1 MQFGLA
7 AWGLREESLE
17 SQLAMAKKLGVDLL
31 EFSIANYSKDI
42 QLDVTKEELDAIKA
56 AFEKYGIRLEC
67 GCTGNDFGG
76 DDPTD
81 QIEKV
86 KAVIDIAAYLG
97 IKYLRIFASFCSDKV
112 IIGDKFVSMCN
123 ALKCVNDYAK
133 TKNITLC
140 VETHG
145 GVSSVGNG
153 AIVHTCSPSTRVDYL
168 KEIVKTGVSINY
180 DPANLSA
187 VGVTSVTA
195 FYEIFKD
202 YIPYVHLKDFFD
214 VPGGVVPS
222 YCGRGRLNY
231 DEVMAA
237 LKNYDG
243 PVLIEYELVEDVE
256 DGMRKSLDFLRKYL

>member
-31 EFSIANYSKDI
+31 EFSIANYSKDL
-42 QLDVTKEELDAIKA
+42 QLDASKEELDAVKA
-56 AFEKYGIRLEC
+56 AFQKYGIRLEC
-67 GCTGNDFGG
+67 GCTGNDFGE
-76 DDPTD
+76 DDPSE
-81 QIEKV
+81 QIKKV

-97 IKYLRIFASFCSDKV
+97 IKYLRIFSSFCSDRV
-112 IIGDKFVSMCN
+112 IVGEKFVSMCN
-123 ALKCVNDYAK
+123 ALKSVNDYAK
-133 TKNITLC
+133 SKNLTLC

-153 AIVHTCSPSTRVDYL
+153 TVVHTHSPSTRIDYM

-180 DPANLSA
+180 DPANLGA

-195 FYEIFKD
+195 FYDIFKSH
-202 YIPYVHLKDFFD
+202 IPYVHLKDFFD

-231 DEVMAA
+231 QEVMDT
-237 LKNYDG
+237 LKDFDG
-243 PVLIEYELVEDVE
+243 PALIEYELTEDVE
-256 DGMRKSLDFLRKYL
+256 DGMRKSLEFLRKYL